1 MDRVNSYFNNN
12 KTFFESPLGIMAG
25 VDRSGGASVD
35 GLFDLGSVSYVEL
48 GPVTIDPQYQPS
60 IRTNLINIRQ
70 GPESRVDHLFTKS
83 RYSCAQLI
91 YNLTLRQER
100 IRDLI

>member
-1 MDRVNSYFNNN
+1 MDRVNSHFNNN

-48 GPVTIDPQYQPS
+48 GP
-60 IRTNLINIRQ
+60 
-70 GPESRVDHLFTKS
+70 
-83 RYSCAQLI
+83 
-91 YNLTLRQER
+91 
-100 IRDLI
+100 